1 MPHFEL
7 RFHVPPRGERRLRVQ
22 AEDADAAVAAAL
34 APAGLSPLHLLGVT
48 SVAAPAVARSRGFV
62 LRLFTQELA
71 LLLDAGIPLLEALT
85 TLHEKGGRGGQ
96 AGVLEKTVDALRC
109 GQPLSV
115 ALAAQPQAFDPLFVA
130 IVAASERSGQLP
142 TALRHHTAYLAWS
155 DALRARLMAA
165 ALYPALLLAVGAAVV
180 LFLLLY
186 VLPRFA
192 GVFDGLGRPL
202 PAASQALIDLGVWGA
217 AHPQAVA
224 ALLVGLLTAALAIAG
239 IPALRAAARRHG
251 LALLLRLPG
260 LGAHLRTVL
269 LARLYRAL
277 GLLIGAGVPVPA
289 ALGLADGLLPEPQ
302 RSALRAATAQVN
314 AGVRLSQALHEQALA
329 TPVALRMLRVG
340 ESSGNLATM
349 LERAAAFHDE
359 EIARS
364 ADLATRIVNPLLMLT
379 MGVVIGGI
387 VVLMYLPIFTL
398 MEQVQ

>member
-1 MPHFEL
+1 M
-7 RFHVPPRGERRLRVQ
+7 Q
-22 AEDADAAVAAAL
+22 ADSADAAVAIAL
-34 APAGLSPLHLLGVT
+34 APGGLSPLHLLGVRPL
-48 SVAAPAVARSRGFV
+48 AASAARRPGGFG

-85 TLHEKGGRGGQ
+85 TLQEKGGKSGQ
-96 AGVLEKTVDALRC
+96 TGVLEKTVAALRA
-109 GQPLSV
+109 GQPLSA
-115 ALAAQPQAFDPLFVA
+115 ALAAQPLAFDALFVA

-142 TALRHHTAYLAWS
+142 AALRQHAAYLVWS
-155 DALRARLMAA
+155 DALRARLVAA
-165 ALYPALLLAVGAAVV
+165 ALYPALLLAVGGAVV

-192 GVFDGLGRPL
+192 GVFDGLGRKL

-224 ALLVGLLTAALAIAG
+224 ALLIGVPILGLAVAG
-239 IPALRAAARRHG
+239 IPALRSALRRHA
-251 LALLLRLPG
+251 LALLLRSPG
-260 LGAHLRTVL
+260 LGDHLRTVL

-277 GLLIGAGVPVPA
+277 GLLLGAGVPVLA
-289 ALGLADGLLPEPQ
+289 ALRLADGLLPEPQ
-302 RSALRAATAQVN
+302 RSALRAATAEVD
-314 AGVRLSQALHEQALA
+314 AGIRLSQALHEHTLA

-340 ESSGNLATM
+340 ESSGSLATM

-364 ADLATRIVNPLLMLT
+364 AELATRIVNPLLMLI